1 MFESAETGH
10 RLARSVFERELP
22 RLRKGLVD
30 AQYDWLTQAPA
41 ALLILIHGMDAAGKG
56 ETLNMLNAWMD
67 ARHISTW
74 GIGKPS
80 AEEKRRPEFWRF
92 WRLLPPRGKTAILSG
107 SWYSRALKP
116 GRRDNGRLE
125 RIRRFEQMLAR
136 EKVVILKFWLH
147 LSKAAQY
154 ARLRELERRKATR
167 WRVTRRDWK
176 HHARYDR
183 YRTHAAAVLRATDA
197 PHAPWIVVDATDARW
212 RHHTVATRVLE
223 AMTGVLTAP
232 AQTLAQPAPAELPMV
247 DPQRDTQLLDRLD
260 LGLSLA
266 RPAYEKAL
274 EHWQNRLARLTREAA
289 FQDLAVVAVFE
300 GPDAA
305 GKGGTIRRI
314 TAALDARIYRVIPIA
329 APTEE
334 ERAHPY
340 LWRFW
345 RHVPPR
351 GRIAIFDRSWYGR
364 VLVERV
370 EGFATPAEWLR
381 AYGEINDFETEL
393 TMSGILVAKYWLAIS
408 HREQLARFRA
418 REKTGYKKY
427 KITPE
432 DWRNRAK
439 WDAYQ
444 RAACDMID
452 RTSTELAPWV
462 LVEAEDKHYARIKV
476 LKDLCRRIEAQL

>member
-22 RLRKGLVD
+22 RLRKGLID

-80 AEEKRRPEFWRF
+80 AEEKRRPEF
-92 WRLLPPRGKTAILSG
+92 
-107 SWYSRALKP
+107 
-116 GRRDNGRLE
+116 
-125 RIRRFEQMLAR
+125 
-136 EKVVILKFWLH
+136 
-147 LSKAAQY
+147 
-154 ARLRELERRKATR
+154 
-167 WRVTRRDWK
+167 
-176 HHARYDR
+176 
-183 YRTHAAAVLRATDA
+183 
-197 PHAPWIVVDATDARW
+197 
-212 RHHTVATRVLE
+212 
-223 AMTGVLTAP
+223 
-232 AQTLAQPAPAELPMV
+232 
-247 DPQRDTQLLDRLD
+247 
-260 LGLSLA
+260 
-266 RPAYEKAL
+266 
-274 EHWQNRLARLTREAA
+274 
-289 FQDLAVVAVFE
+289 
-300 GPDAA
+300 
-305 GKGGTIRRI
+305 
-314 TAALDARIYRVIPIA
+314 
-329 APTEE
+329 
-334 ERAHPY
+334 
-340 LWRFW
+340 WRFW